1 MHLLVKRWIAIRLTA
16 ASKNVNYTTVIS
28 YLENVHTTL
37 FFLSTLFIIQLE
49 NFKVVEHVTT

>member
-16 ASKNVNYTTVIS
+16 ASKNVNYTTVIN

-49 NFKVVEHVTT
+49 NFKVVEHVTI